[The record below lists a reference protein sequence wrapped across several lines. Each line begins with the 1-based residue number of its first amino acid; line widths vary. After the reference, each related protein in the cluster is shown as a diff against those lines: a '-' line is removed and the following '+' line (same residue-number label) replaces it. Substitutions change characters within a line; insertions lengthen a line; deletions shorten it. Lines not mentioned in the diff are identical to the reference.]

1 MEKFFKF
8 SIHDTTLKRELMA
21 GLISFI
27 TIVYII
33 IVNAKILAEAGI
45 PYDAAMIGTILVSF
59 IGCMLMGLWSN
70 APIIVVPGMGI
81 NAMFTYTIVIN
92 GHYTWQ
98 EALGIVFLS
107 GIFFMIIAFTPLAKK
122 IVDSIPYS
130 LKEAISVGIGIL
142 LMFIGFEQSG
152 LIVSS
157 PETLLSLG
165 DLTDKGVLLTIIGV
179 VITVILFT
187 RNIPGNLLIS
197 MLIITVLSILVGL
210 VSLKDFAWT
219 TPSFSDYSEVVGAM
233 SFDHIWSIGFLLT
246 SFSVAMVVTF
256 ENIGLIHGHTNSI
269 NQPKKFNKALKAN
282 AISVLSCGLLGSS
295 PTVSS
300 VETAAGITAGGRTGL
315 TAITTGILF
324 LTSLVFI
331 PVIKII
337 PNAAISP
344 ILILIGALMI
354 QNIRNINLEDLS
366 ESFPALLV
374 IVLIPLTF
382 SIANGMA
389 IGFIAYPIIK
399 FLLGKRHEVSIPLY
413 IVAALF
419 IMNFVFQY
427 ASI

>member
-1 MEKFFKF
+1 M
-8 SIHDTTLKRELMA
+8 IKRHSSNHF
-21 GLISFI
+21 GVI
-27 TIVYII
+27 TKRRGRPS
-33 IVNAKILAEAGI
+33 KILQRNQ
-45 PYDAAMIGTILVSF
+45 
-59 IGCMLMGLWSN
+59 SN
-70 APIIVVPGMGI
+70 
-81 NAMFTYTIVIN
+81 
-92 GHYTWQ
+92 
-98 EALGIVFLS
+98 
-107 GIFFMIIAFTPLAKK
+107 
-122 IVDSIPYS
+122 
-130 LKEAISVGIGIL
+130 
-142 LMFIGFEQSG
+142 
-152 LIVSS
+152 
-157 PETLLSLG
+157 
-165 DLTDKGVLLTIIGV
+165 
-179 VITVILFT
+179 
-187 RNIPGNLLIS
+187 
-197 MLIITVLSILVGL
+197 
-210 VSLKDFAWT
+210 
-219 TPSFSDYSEVVGAM
+219 
-233 SFDHIWSIGFLLT
+233 
-246 SFSVAMVVTF
+246 
-256 ENIGLIHGHTNSI
+256 
-269 NQPKKFNKALKAN
+269 
-282 AISVLSCGLLGSS
+282 
-295 PTVSS
+295 
-300 VETAAGITAGGRTGL
+300 L